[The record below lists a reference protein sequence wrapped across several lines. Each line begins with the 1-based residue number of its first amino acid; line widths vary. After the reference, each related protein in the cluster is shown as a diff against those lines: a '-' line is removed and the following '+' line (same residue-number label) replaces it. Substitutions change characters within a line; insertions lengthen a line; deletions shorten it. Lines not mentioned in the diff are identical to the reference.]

1 MYNDQTIK
9 DAEIII
15 VALKPYNIL
24 EILNEF
30 STHFIPVKHIL
41 ISLATGISLK
51 QIQQTI

>member
-1 MYNDQTIK
+1 MYNVQTIK

-15 VALKPYNIL
+15 KGILSIL

-30 STHFIPVKHIL
+30 STQLIPVKHIL